1 MSTTSLSDISL
12 PGRFRCTNVD
22 CEGDAAIQLKRL
34 GVCDG
39 RSLEVMQPG
48 DPMVLR
54 VVGAQIGVSRMLASS
69 VRVEPAAASA
79 NVDISHSKTATID
92 LVTGVTDSE
101 SKVVSHA

>member
-1 MSTTSLSDISL
+1 MSTTPLSDISL
-12 PGRFRCTNVD
+12 PGRFRCTSVD

-39 RSLEVMQPG
+39 RLLEVMQPG

-69 VRVEPAAASA
+69 VRVESQPAT
-79 NVDISHSKTATID
+79 VTAGACADDPGCGETEA
-92 LVTGVTDSE
+92 VP
-101 SKVVSHA
+101 HA